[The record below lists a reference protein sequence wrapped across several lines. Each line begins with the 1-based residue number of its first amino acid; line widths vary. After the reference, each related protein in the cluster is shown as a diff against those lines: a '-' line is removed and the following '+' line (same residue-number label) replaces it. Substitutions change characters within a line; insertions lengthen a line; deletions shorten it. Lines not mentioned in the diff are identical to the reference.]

1 MKNSDQILCFG
12 EILWDNLP
20 TGAVEGGAP
29 MNVALHLKQFGIKS
43 VIASSVGNDEKGRGL
58 LEFLAKS
65 GMDTRLIQI
74 SESLPTSEVKVW
86 LNEKNNASFE
96 IVEPVAWDDIR
107 LTDDLLEA
115 AIASKA
121 IVFGSLASRNATT
134 RETLKALLDL
144 DILKIMDVNLRAPF
158 VKREVIE
165 PLLKRANIVKLNDD
179 ELIVI
184 GSWLGLK
191 GDVETLARQFYD
203 FLSLKTLLVT
213 RGEHGACLIHQN
225 EFYHHEGFKV
235 QVADTVGSG
244 DAFLAGFLAA
254 SFDEKEMKTAIAEA
268 CAIGAFVATQRGATP
283 IYNKEVITAILNG

>member
-43 VIASSVGNDEKGRGL
+43 LIASSVGNDKKGRGL
-58 LEFLAKS
+58 LGFLEKS
-65 GMDTRLIQI
+65 GMETSLVQI
-74 SESLPTSEVKVW
+74 NNNLPTSEVKVW

-107 LTDDLLEA
+107 LTKDLMEA
-115 AIASKA
+115 AKASKA
-121 IVFGSLASRNATT
+121 IVFGSLASRNDTT
-134 RETLKALLDL
+134 RETLSALLDL
-144 DILKIMDVNLRAPF
+144 DLVKIMDVNLRAPF

-179 ELIVI
+179 ELVII
-184 GSWLGLK
+184 GSWFGFK
-191 GDVETLARQFYD
+191 GKMDALAKQLYD
-203 FLSLKTLLVT
+203 FLSLETLLVT
-213 RGEHGACLIHQN
+213 RGEHGACLIHNN
-225 EFYHHEGFKV
+225 EFFQHAGFKV
-235 QVADTVGSG
+235 KVADTVGSG

-254 SFDEKEMKTAIAEA
+254 WSEGKNMSTAIAEA
-268 CAIGAFVATQRGATP
+268 CAIGAFVATQTGATP
-283 IYNKEVITAILNG
+283 KYNKKVIHAFLDV